1 MVVECPLCK
10 SKTTIKRIKT
20 KDFSFSGE
28 FFEIHECNT
37 CLVGFTLPELSKKEL
52 EKYYN
57 KEKYHSYQK
66 DNSGFSLIYK
76 FIQKINS
83 RYKLNIL
90 NRLGIK
96 NLLDYGSGSG
106 EFVRFCNNKGISAF
120 GFEPINKVKSEMVY
134 QNINKIK
141 DKRYDCVT
149 LWHVLEH
156 TKDPLSVLKFVKGVL
171 NEGGWIIVAL
181 PNKDSYD
188 NIYYGKTWAGY
199 DVPRHQ
205 YHFNP
210 ESFKN
215 LISSIGLKTEFTKP
229 LFFDA
234 FYVSVLSEKNSNN
247 LFWFIRGL
255 IIGMWSNIRAFFDKK
270 HSSIIYII
278 KR

>member
-1 MVVECPLCK
+1 MVVKCPLCE
-10 SKTTIKRIKT
+10 SKTTKKTKT
-20 KDFSFSGE
+20 KDFSFSEE
-28 FFEIHECNT
+28 FFEIFECNT
-37 CLVGFTLPELSKKEL
+37 CFVGFTLPELSKKEL

-76 FIQKINS
+76 LIQKINN

-90 NRLGIK
+90 NRLDIK

-106 EFVRFCNNKGISAF
+106 EFVRFCNSNGMSAV
-120 GFEPINKVKSEMVY
+120 GFEPINKVKREKVY
-134 QNINKIK
+134 QNIKNIE
-141 DKRYDCVT
+141 DKKYDCVT

-156 TKDPLSVLKFVKGVL
+156 TKDPINVLKLVKGML

-188 NIYYGKTWAGY
+188 NIYYGKNWAGY

-210 ESFKN
+210 KSFN
-215 LISSIGLKTEFTKP
+215 SLVSSVELKTEFIKP

-234 FYVSVLSEKNSNN
+234 FYVSVLSEKNSKN

-255 IIGMWSNIRAFFDKK
+255 IIGLWSNIRAFFNKK

-278 KR
+278 KK